1 MQIIGT
7 NELNCNK
14 KFRTQGESDV
24 CPFCPIIEDEA
35 HFLLECH
42 MYRNL
47 RYKYISRHWISLNNI
62 EWKELVANDNLE
74 IVKDTALYI
83 QKALK
88 IREDN
93 L

>member
-1 MQIIGT
+1 
-7 NELNCNK
+7 
-14 KFRTQGESDV
+14 
-24 CPFCPIIEDEA
+24 
-35 HFLLECH
+35 